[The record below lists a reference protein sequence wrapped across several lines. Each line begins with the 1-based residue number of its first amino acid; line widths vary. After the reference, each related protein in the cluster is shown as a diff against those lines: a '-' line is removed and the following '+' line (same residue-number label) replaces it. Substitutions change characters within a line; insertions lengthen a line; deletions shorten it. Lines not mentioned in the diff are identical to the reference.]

1 MDRLYYTYLII
12 KESLDYIPAIEIK
25 GQLEEKYRIK
35 VDVKTVYQAIKNIN
49 ELSSSFNFYVITA
62 DTYGTVKKELEN
74 TNCKVITI
82 PALSQD
88 MAKLNFVKELGLNT
102 CLSVG
107 NGRNDKLMLKETIL
121 GIAILQD
128 EGLCTETLL
137 NSDILVKSI
146 FDVFA
151 FLKDSNRLIAT
162 LRN

>member
-1 MDRLYYTYLII
+1 MKINIPGRDSFELKNVVFDYNGTIAIDGKLIDGI
-12 KESLDYIPAIEIK
+12 SKE
-25 GQLEEKYRIK
+25 
-35 VDVKTVYQAIKNIN
+35 IN
-49 ELSSSFNFYVITA
+49 ELSSKLNFYVITA
-62 DTYGTVKKELEN
+62 DTYGTVQKELEN
-74 TNCKVITI
+74 TNCEVVTIAKVN
-82 PALSQD
+82 QD
-88 MAKLNFVKELGLNT
+88 ICKLDFLNSLGANSTLT
-102 CLSVG
+102 VG
-107 NGRNDKLMLKETIL
+107 NGRNDKLMLKESIL

>member
-1 MDRLYYTYLII
+1 MIV
-12 KESLDYIPAIEIK
+12 EIPGRETLEIK
-25 GQLEEKYRIK
+25 DIVFDYNGTIAIDGKLIG
-35 VDVKTVYQAIKNIN
+35 DVSKNIN

-74 TNCKVITI
+74 INCKVITI
-82 PALSQD
+82 PALTQD
-88 MAKLNFVKELGLNT
+88 ISKLDFVKELGLNT

-107 NGRNDKLMLKETIL
+107 NGRNDKLMLKETVL

>member
-1 MDRLYYTYLII
+1 MII
-12 KESLDYIPAIEIK
+12 EIPGRERIEIK
-25 GQLEEKYRIK
+25 DIVFDYNGTIAIDGKLIG
-35 VDVKTVYQAIKNIN
+35 DVSKNIN

>member
-1 MDRLYYTYLII
+1 MIVEIPGR
-12 KESLDYIPAIEIK
+12 ESFEIK
-25 GQLEEKYRIK
+25 NVVFDYNG
-35 VDVKTVYQAIKNIN
+35 TVAIDGKLIEGISNSIN
-49 ELSSSFNFYVITA
+49 ELSNSFNFYVITA
-62 DTYGTVKKELEN
+62 DTYVTVKKELEN
-74 TNCKVITI
+74 TKCEVIVI
-82 PALSQD
+82 PKSQQD
-88 MAKLNFVKELGLNT
+88 INKLDFVKNLGSQYT
-102 CLSVG
+102 LSVG

-128 EGLCTETLL
+128 EGLCTQTLL

>member
-1 MDRLYYTYLII
+1 MIV
-12 KESLDYIPAIEIK
+12 EIPGRERIEIK
-25 GQLEEKYRIK
+25 DIVFDYNGTIAIDGKLIG
-35 VDVKTVYQAIKNIN
+35 DVSKNIN

-82 PALSQD
+82 PALTQD
-88 MAKLNFVKELGLNT
+88 ISKLDFVKELGANT

>member
-1 MDRLYYTYLII
+1 MIV
-12 KESLDYIPAIEIK
+12 EIPGRETLEIK
-25 GQLEEKYRIK
+25 DIVFDYNGTIAIDGKLIG
-35 VDVKTVYQAIKNIN
+35 DVSKNIN

-128 EGLCTETLL
+128 EGLYTETLL

>member
-1 MDRLYYTYLII
+1 MIV
-12 KESLDYIPAIEIK
+12 EIPGRETLEIK
-25 GQLEEKYRIK
+25 NIVFDYNGTIAIDGKLIS
-35 VDVKTVYQAIKNIN
+35 DVSKNIN

-82 PALSQD
+82 PALTQD
-88 MAKLNFVKELGLNT
+88 ISKLDFVKELGLNT

>member
-1 MDRLYYTYLII
+1 MM
-12 KESLDYIPAIEIK
+12 KIEIPGREVLEIENIVFDYNGTIAIDGKLIK
-25 GQLEEKYRIK
+25 GVSES
-35 VDVKTVYQAIKNIN
+35 IN
-49 ELSSSFNFYVITA
+49 EFANSFNFYVITA
-62 DTYGTVKKELEN
+62 DTYGSVQKELEN

-82 PALSQD
+82 DKNNQD
-88 MAKLNFVKELGLNT
+88 KSKQGFIESIGGKNT
-102 CLSVG
+102 LSVG
-107 NGRNDKLMLKETIL
+107 NGRNDKFMLKHSVL

-151 FLKDSNRLIAT
+151 YIKDENRLIAT

>member
-1 MDRLYYTYLII
+1 MIV
-12 KESLDYIPAIEIK
+12 EIPGRETLEIK
-25 GQLEEKYRIK
+25 DIVFDYNGTIAIDGKLIG
-35 VDVKTVYQAIKNIN
+35 DVSKNIN

-128 EGLCTETLL
+128 EGLCTGTLL

>member
-1 MDRLYYTYLII
+1 MII
-12 KESLDYIPAIEIK
+12 EIPGREKIEIK
-25 GQLEEKYRIK
+25 DIVFDYNGTIAIDGKLIG
-35 VDVKTVYQAIKNIN
+35 DVSKNIN

-151 FLKDSNRLIAT
+151 FLKNSNRLIAT

>member
-1 MDRLYYTYLII
+1 MIDVSKWLI
-12 KESLDYIPAIEIK
+12 K
-25 GQLEEKYRIK
+25 
-35 VDVKTVYQAIKNIN
+35 
-49 ELSSSFNFYVITA
+49 
-62 DTYGTVKKELEN
+62 N

>member
-1 MDRLYYTYLII
+1 MIV
-12 KESLDYIPAIEIK
+12 EIPGRETLEIK
-25 GQLEEKYRIK
+25 DIVFDYNGTIAIDGKLIG
-35 VDVKTVYQAIKNIN
+35 DVSKNIN

-107 NGRNDKLMLKETIL
+107 KGRNDKLMLKETIL

>member
-1 MDRLYYTYLII
+1 MIV
-12 KESLDYIPAIEIK
+12 EIPGREKIEIK
-25 GQLEEKYRIK
+25 DIVFDYNGTIAIDGKLIG
-35 VDVKTVYQAIKNIN
+35 DVSKNIN
-49 ELSSSFNFYVITA
+49 ELSASFNFYVITA

-151 FLKDSNRLIAT
+151 FLKNSNRLIAT